1 MRDGN
6 REIGERIF
14 NVIKLLEMTVD
25 KFAEVVGTT
34 KFRLYSYKAGK
45 AEAPQD
51 LLEEMESKLEINS
64 KYIRKGEEPI
74 FLKDYKAKEYSQTQ
88 LKLLRLESR
97 TERRIP
103 VFMMSVPAGKP
114 SPVDDYIDRYMNIDK
129 VFTENNFIIQVI
141 GDSMINAKIESGD
154 KLLVD
159 ANKSYKEG
167 DIVVAAID
175 NELTLKRIKKINGY
189 VLLYPENPDYEPIPV
204 NENTEILGV
213 VVWVIKEADQ
223 L

>member
-74 FLKDYKAKEYSQTQ
+74 FLKDYKTKEYSQTQ
-88 LKLLRLESR
+88 LKLLRL
-97 TERRIP
+97 
-103 VFMMSVPAGKP
+103 
-114 SPVDDYIDRYMNIDK
+114 
-129 VFTENNFIIQVI
+129 
-141 GDSMINAKIESGD
+141 
-154 KLLVD
+154 
-159 ANKSYKEG
+159 
-167 DIVVAAID
+167 
-175 NELTLKRIKKINGY
+175 
-189 VLLYPENPDYEPIPV
+189 
-204 NENTEILGV
+204 
-213 VVWVIKEADQ
+213 
-223 L
+223 

>member
-6 REIGERIF
+6 KDIGERIF
-14 NVIKLLEMTVD
+14 NVIKQLEMTVD
-25 KFAEVVGTT
+25 KFAEIVGTT

-64 KYIRKGEEPI
+64 KYIRKGEEPV
-74 FLKDYKAKEYSQTQ
+74 FLKKNKIKDFQQQQ
-88 LKLLRLESR
+88 LKLLKMETR

-103 VFMMSVPAGKP
+103 IFMMSVPAGKP
-114 SPVDDYIDRYMNIDK
+114 SPVDDYVETYMNIDK
-129 VFTENNFIIQVI
+129 VFTDNNFIIQVI

-159 ANKSYKEG
+159 SNRVYKEG
-167 DIVVAAID
+167 DIVVASID
-175 NELTLKRIKKINGY
+175 SELTLKRIKKVNGFI
-189 VLLYPENPDYEPIPV
+189 LLCPENPDYEPIQV
-204 NENTEILGV
+204 NNDTQILGV

>member
-6 REIGERIF
+6 KDIGERIF
-14 NVIKLLEMTVD
+14 NVIKQLEMTVD

-51 LLEEMESKLEINS
+51 LLEEMESRLEINS
-64 KYIRKGEEPI
+64 KYIRKGEEPV
-74 FLKDYKAKEYSQTQ
+74 FLKRNKFKEYNQTQ
-88 LKLLRLESR
+88 LKVLKMETR

-103 VFMMSVPAGKP
+103 IFMMSVPAGKP
-114 SPVDDYIDRYMNIDK
+114 SPVDDYVDRYMNIDK

-159 ANKSYKEG
+159 ANRSYKDGE
-167 DIVVAAID
+167 IVVAAID
-175 NELTLKRIKKINGY
+175 NELTLKRIKRVNGY
-189 VLLYPENPDYEPIPV
+189 ILLCPENPDYEPIQV
-204 NENTEILGV
+204 NDNTEILGV
-213 VVWVIKEADQ
+213 VVWIIKEADQ